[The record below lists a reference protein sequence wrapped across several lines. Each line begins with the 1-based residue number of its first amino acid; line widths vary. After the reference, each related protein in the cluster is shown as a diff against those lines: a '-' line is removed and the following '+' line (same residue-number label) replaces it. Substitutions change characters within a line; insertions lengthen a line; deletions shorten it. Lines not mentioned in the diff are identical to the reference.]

1 AIIAQTDY
9 YERSTADLT
18 LTVIDGIVFD
28 GSNGSSWSDN
38 SWGGAQPTANDRV
51 IIDADVT
58 ITADDQVEVESLT
71 INENKTVTVKDGGV
85 LTVGAG
91 NSLTR
96 TTYGNIIVE
105 AGGQLIL
112 GAGDVEVNDFT
123 LYSTF
128 VGGNPKS
135 GQVSNAGQ
143 LNAHGEAYFIID
155 LDKDGVA
162 TYGWYNIT
170 VPFPVD
176 ALRGITRYDNGT
188 WQPMVNEKD
197 YAIMDYHEDLRAQ
210 GKYGWKKYRNILQ
223 PNTGYLITVDDE
235 LGMNRCRFQM
245 AKGSTFNTNTTHN
258 LTASEGDAQNKG
270 WNCIGNG
277 TMTYV
282 SYASTPRYAQMLNHT
297 DNTYEMIR
305 TENNSFVVGAAYF
318 VQAEANSTLTMVDAG
333 NQTTNLL
340 RAPQRTD
347 DENEDCQID
356 LLLRN
361 ADKVCDKLFVTCSED
376 ASATYTIGR
385 DVLKMGATT
394 DAKVARMWTN
404 AKQAV
409 LGAVDMPFNGETAI
423 VPLNMYAPQDG
434 TYTLTIDNQPDEDVY
449 LTRNGIIVWNL
460 STSDY
465 TFDLNAGTD
474 TTYALQVVRR
484 INNIATGVD
493 ATENNNRGTD
503 FVEKMIIDG
512 QLFILRD
519 GILYD
524 AQGKIVT
531 NL

>member
-1 AIIAQTDY
+1 
-9 YERSTADLT
+9 
-18 LTVIDGIVFD
+18 
-28 GSNGSSWSDN
+28 
-38 SWGGAQPTANDRV
+38 
-51 IIDADVT
+51 
-58 ITADDQVEVESLT
+58 
-71 INENKTVTVKDGGV
+71 
-85 LTVGAG
+85 
-91 NSLTR
+91 
-96 TTYGNIIVE
+96 
-105 AGGQLIL
+105 
-112 GAGDVEVNDFT
+112 
-123 LYSTF
+123 
-128 VGGNPKS
+128 
-135 GQVSNAGQ
+135 
-143 LNAHGEAYFIID
+143 
-155 LDKDGVA
+155 
-162 TYGWYNIT
+162 
-170 VPFPVD
+170 
-176 ALRGITRYDNGT
+176 
-188 WQPMVNEKD
+188 
-197 YAIMDYHEDLRAQ
+197 
-210 GKYGWKKYRNILQ
+210 
-223 PNTGYLITVDDE
+223 
-235 LGMNRCRFQM
+235 
-245 AKGSTFNTNTTHN
+245 
-258 LTASEGDAQNKG
+258 
-270 WNCIGNG
+270 
-277 TMTYV
+277 
-282 SYASTPRYAQMLNHT
+282 
-297 DNTYEMIR
+297 
-305 TENNSFVVGAAYF
+305 
-318 VQAEANSTLTMVDAG
+318 MVDAG